1 LTKWIGS
8 NAEQYLKIKE
18 NTPMKTSTVCLIT
31 LLAGWSRFVLG
42 VPILDQ
48 SQTSLGSGEFVQ
60 NTILVAQTFTSSLN
74 GHLDSINLVLNSN
87 NSAEAK
93 PLFVSIYDTQGGFP
107 GSVLGTTSLN
117 NVSGSF
123 FATYTI
129 DFSGQNI
136 FLNSHVQYAI
146 VLGAPGTFNG
156 FYVRGSVGDTYSGG
170 LTLTQASPGAAWVTD
185 TRERDFAF
193 QTFMNVPDST
203 NVTVLVAS
211 SLFLISFSYFQKR
224 AKMLGKS

>member
-1 LTKWIGS
+1 
-8 NAEQYLKIKE
+8 
-18 NTPMKTSTVCLIT
+18 MKTLTVCLIT
-31 LLAGWSRFVLG
+31 MLAGSSRLALS

-60 NTILVAQTFTSSLN
+60 NTILVAQTFTPSIN
-74 GHLDSINLVLNSN
+74 GHLTSINLVLNNN
-87 NSAEAK
+87 NSSEGK
-93 PLFVSIYDTQGGFP
+93 PLFFSIYNTQAGVP
-107 GSVLGTTSLN
+107 GSILGTTSLN
-117 NVSGSF
+117 NVSGDF

-156 FYVRGSVGDTYSGG
+156 YYVRGSVGDTYSGG
-170 LTLTQASPGAAWVTD
+170 LTLVQASPGAAWVTD

-211 SLFLISFSYFQKR
+211 GFFFISFLYFQKR
-224 AKMLGKS
+224 GQRLAKS